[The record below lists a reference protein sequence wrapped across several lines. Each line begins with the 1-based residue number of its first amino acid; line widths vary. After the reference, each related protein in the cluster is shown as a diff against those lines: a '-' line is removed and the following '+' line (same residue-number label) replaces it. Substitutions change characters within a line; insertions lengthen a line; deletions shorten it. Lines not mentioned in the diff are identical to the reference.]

1 MQQPMSIAPTSTK
14 SQVVDQILV
23 FNASAPRE
31 WLLAF
36 DFAALEGY
44 LQRLRLA
51 VQRNAGRGAGEGAL
65 KFAVG

>member
-51 VQRNAGRGAGEGAL
+51 VQRNAGRAAGEGTL

>member
-1 MQQPMSIAPTSTK
+1 MQSMSIVPASTK

-51 VQRNAGRGAGEGAL
+51 VQRRTVREPGSRT
-65 KFAVG
+65 VG